1 MEADL
6 QAIADAWENRPA
18 AGEASS
24 GPDGE
29 EAAAQDA
36 DVYELADA
44 YVAAHPDDF
53 AGFAALPLE
62 ALVKTID
69 TYRTDGRD
77 EDAMKVQ
84 VWLWHH
90 FEPQKIGGTYEATLR
105 VPNGN

>member
-1 MEADL
+1 MDADL
-6 QAIADAWENRPA
+6 KAIADAWESRPA
-18 AGEASS
+18 AGTASS

-29 EAAAQDA
+29 DLRSEDA
-36 DVYELADA
+36 SVYELADA

-53 AGFAALPLE
+53 AGFASLPLE

-69 TYRTDGRD
+69 TYRSDGRD
-77 EDAMKVQ
+77 DDAMKVQ

-90 FEPQKIGGTYEATLR
+90 FEPQNIGGTYHATIR